1 MSLVFA
7 TSEKLLIIQLINIVM
22 NNKSTQNTQENV
34 VKYSFIE
41 YSIFHA
47 ILQKQFSIKLL
58 SKSPLNEKSIIL
70 DRTYFWCSYLL
81 LFNEEKIMQ

>member
-7 TSEKLLIIQLINIVM
+7 TSETRPIIQSINIVM

-41 YSIFHA
+41 SLVFFY
-47 ILQKQFSIKLL
+47 KMN
-58 SKSPLNEKSIIL
+58 KSPLNEMKIIL
-70 DRTYFWCSYLL
+70 DRTHFRTLY
-81 LFNEEKIMQ
+81 I

>member
-7 TSEKLLIIQLINIVM
+7 TSEKRLIIQSVNIVT

-41 YSIFHA
+41 FSVFHA
-47 ILQKQFSIKLL
+47 ILQLRFSIK
-58 SKSPLNEKSIIL
+58 SINL
-70 DRTYFWCSYLL
+70 H
-81 LFNEEKIMQ
+81 

>member
-7 TSEKLLIIQLINIVM
+7 TSETSEKRLIFQSINIVM

-41 YSIFHA
+41 ISVFYA
-47 ILQKQFSIKLL
+47 ILQ
-58 SKSPLNEKSIIL
+58 
-70 DRTYFWCSYLL
+70 
-81 LFNEEKIMQ
+81 